1 MISFERVETCVSV
14 NLAII
19 TQYFFNSALYHISNL
34 MRLHILVFFIRNRR
48 QVKNLGADV
57 TETYIVEYFPGVYEH
72 YRNDGTLS
80 HQCRFETTGFEL
92 LQVVT
97 VVFVT
102 AFREDEETLAVFYT
116 VCDFLDDANGLT
128 DVVNLEGETV
138 AECENLF

>member
-19 TQYFFNSALYHISNL
+19 TQYFFNSALYHICDF

-57 TETYIVEYFPGVYEH
+57 TGSDIVEYLPGVYE
-72 YRNDGTLS
+72 YNRNDGTLC
-80 HQCRFETTGFEL
+80 HQRGFEAASLEL

-97 VVFVT
+97 VVVVT
-102 AFREDEETLAVFYT
+102 AFREDEKAFAVFYT

-128 DVVNLEGETV
+128 DVVNLEGETI

>member
-1 MISFERVETCVSV
+1 MISFERVETCVPV
-14 NLAII
+14 KLAII
-19 TQYFFNSALYHISNL
+19 TQYFFNSTLYHICNF
-34 MRLHILVFFIRNRR
+34 MCLHILVFFIRNRR
-48 QVKNLGADV
+48 KIKNLGADM
-57 TETYIVEYFPGVYEH
+57 TESDIVEYFPGVYEH

-92 LQVVT
+92 LQVVP

-102 AFREDEETLAVFYT
+102 AFREDEKAFAVFYT
-116 VCDFLDDANGLT
+116 VCDFPDDANGLT